1 MSGLAALSAER
12 IKLFTTR
19 SPVWSVAG
27 AALLSLALAAVQ
39 GRTAYEYSPV
49 SPQEAALGVTVF
61 GVPVLMILAST
72 AMTAEYRHGLIHT
85 TLLATPQRT
94 RVLAA
99 KTAVAAVFSAIS
111 AAVMALA
118 AIVVARLAADPL
130 AGGPLSPASREV
142 WEVIGGVALYAA
154 LAAVLGVAVGAL
166 LRVAAGAVAVLLL
179 WPLVAEPILANVPDL
194 GTRVGPWLPFGNV
207 FRFLDVTWLYPTFD
221 MAWGPAGS
229 LVYFAATVAVV
240 WVAAAVVLVRRDA

>member
-1 MSGLAALSAER
+1 MSGLAVLSAER

-49 SPQEAALGVTVF
+49 TPQDAALGVTVF
-61 GVPVLMILAST
+61 AVPVLMILAST

-99 KTAVAAVFSAIS
+99 KSAVAAIFSAIS
-111 AAVMALA
+111 AAVMVLT

-130 AGGPLSPASREV
+130 AGGPLSPASRAV
-142 WEVIGGVALYAA
+142 WEAIGGVALYAA

-194 GTRVGPWLPFGNV
+194 GTRVGPWLPFGNI
-207 FRFLDVTWLYPTFD
+207 FRFLDVTWLYPTFA
-221 MAWGPAGS
+221 MPWGPAGS
-229 LVYFAATVAVV
+229 LVYFAAVVAVV
-240 WVAAAVVLVRRDA
+240 WAAAAMLLVRRDA

>member
-1 MSGLAALSAER
+1 MSGLAVLSAER
-12 IKLFTTR
+12 IKLLTTR
-19 SPVWSVAG
+19 SPMWSVAG

-39 GRTAYEYSPV
+39 GRTAYEYSPA

-85 TLLATPQRT
+85 TLLATPQRA

-99 KTAVAAVFSAIS
+99 KTVVAAIFSAIS

-130 AGGPLSPASREV
+130 AGGPLSLTSRAA
-142 WEVIGGVALYAA
+142 WGAIGGVALYAA

-194 GTRVGPWLPFGNV
+194 GTRVGPWLPFGNI
-207 FRFLDVTWLYPTFD
+207 FRFLDVTWLYPTFAT
-221 MAWGPAGS
+221 AWGPAGS
-229 LVYFAATVAVV
+229 LVYFAAIVALV